1 MKATYVLIILCVLV
15 FILQQAAP
23 DTVYPLVTLSPI
35 NLLYAPW
42 TVITSM
48 FGHED
53 FLHILFNMIALFFF
67 GTMLE
72 NRVGTTKFLFIYFVS
87 GVLGSVGFMLFS
99 SPFSGALGASGAIY
113 GVIGA
118 LVLLEPNVTVYFY
131 FIPMPMYV
139 VGVIYV
145 LIELFYLGS
154 ADSIAHSA
162 HIVGFFGGLAIA
174 AMEGKASW
182 PPKPQMEFW
191 KALAIPIALSLVV
204 AIGFGAYYL
213 SDQLNAKILGCTNA
227 ASIDAA
233 RTCFLDLSKDYKN
246 SPQQQAYVCSVYD
259 DYFTDAACTGV

>member
-1 MKATYVLIILCVLV
+1 MKATYILIILCVLV
-15 FILQQAAP
+15 FILEQAAP
-23 DTVYPLVTLSPI
+23 NTVYPLVTLSPI
-35 NLLYAPW
+35 NLLSSPW

-53 FLHILFNMIALFFF
+53 VLHILFNMIALFVF
-67 GTMLE
+67 GSMLE
-72 NRVGTTKFLFIYFVS
+72 NRVGTTKFLFIYFLS

-99 SPFSGALGASGAIY
+99 SPFTSALGASGAIF

-118 LVLLEPNVTVYFY
+118 LVVLEPNVTMLFY
-131 FIPMPMYV
+131 FVPMPMYM
-139 VGVIYV
+139 VGGIYI

-162 HIVGFFGGLAIA
+162 HIVGFFGGVAIA
-174 AMEGKASW
+174 AFEGKASW
-182 PPKPQMEFW
+182 PPKPPMAFW
-191 KALAIPIALSLVV
+191 KALAIPIVLSLVV

-213 SDQLNAKILGCTNA
+213 SDQLNVKILNCTNA
-227 ASIDAA
+227 ASYDTA

-259 DYFTDAACTGV
+259 EYFTDEACTGV